1 MAVTAPTTFSLTQW
15 RVPYT
20 WTPVRNKGSI
30 ATLPAYTTQTDA
42 NGGDYYLVTGTSHY
56 WIWNPDPNPAGTT
69 SVGDANGY
77 WLDAGTSMAAYAAKT
92 VQLRFMAIS
101 SADAAAKAVVRA
113 GRNETQNPGVFGTP
127 INDWGTAPTATPM
140 PVGNITNFRQV
151 AAQDFTASVAEGGF
165 LANANGDLVVGGLAG
180 YNAYGAGSG
189 AAKLTVYP
197 KSWAASGT
205 RTSNGN
211 GIWDETT
218 TLSVSGSCLNI
229 RLHSEDYAGTM
240 MPRAAAVKPV
250 LSTGNYKLGAYG
262 KYEYRIRTINA
273 NATPTNFHVLCLAID
288 SNAWYVGELD
298 FIETDAQGTLNGW
311 YHYLTT
317 SPRNAATNDPKI
329 RVTTSRPMSTW
340 TIVTVEW
347 TPTRMRWGTRL
358 DGENASQII
367 WHLDDSTHAIPNAA
381 MPVLFQMEPTTT
393 APAPTT
399 TATVQIDWFVA
410 YEYDTT
416 IP

>member
-1 MAVTAPTTFSLTQW
+1 MSVTPPTTFTLTQW

-20 WTPVRNKGSI
+20 WTPARNKGSV
-30 ATLPAYTTQTDA
+30 AALPSYTTQTDA
-42 NGGDYYLVTGTSHY
+42 NGGDYYLVTGTGRY

-77 WLDAGTSMAAYAAKT
+77 WYDCGTNMNAFAAKT
-92 VQLRFMAIS
+92 VQLRFMATS
-101 SADAAAKAVVRA
+101 AADASAKAVVRA

-127 INDWGTAPTATPM
+127 INDWGNAPLATPM

-151 AAQDFTASVAEGGF
+151 AAQDFNTSVAEGGF

-218 TLSVSGSCLNI
+218 TLSVSGGCMNI
-229 RLHSEDYAGTM
+229 RLHSEDYNGVM
-240 MPRAAAVKPV
+240 MPRAAAFKVV
-250 LSTGNYKLGAYG
+250 LTTGNYKLGPYG
-262 KYEYRIRTINA
+262 KYEYRIRTINT
-273 NATPTNFHVLCLAID
+273 NATPTNFHILCLALD
-288 SNAWYVGELD
+288 SNNWANGELD
-298 FIETDAQGTLNGW
+298 FLETDAQGTMNGW

-317 SPRNAATNDPKI
+317 PPRNAATNDPKV

-367 WHLDDSTHAIPNAA
+367 WHLDDSVHAIPTAA
-381 MPVLFQMEPTTT
+381 MPVLFQMEPTVT

-399 TATVQIDWFVA
+399 TATCQVDWFVA
-410 YEYDTT
+410 YEYDTS